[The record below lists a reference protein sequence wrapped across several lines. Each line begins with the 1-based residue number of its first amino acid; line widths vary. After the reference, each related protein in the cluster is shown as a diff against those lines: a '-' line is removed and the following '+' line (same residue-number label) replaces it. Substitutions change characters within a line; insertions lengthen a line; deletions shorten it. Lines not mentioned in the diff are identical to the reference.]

1 MPGTDEATK
10 AITAAVVDSFH
21 DTADSRLR
29 ELLQGLV
36 RHLHGYV
43 NELRPTIE
51 EWEYAVDYLTAVG
64 QKCDP
69 TRQEFILLSD
79 VLGVSM
85 LVETLNEQGG
95 GTESTVLGP
104 FHVVESPKRESGDNI
119 DLMGTGTPCVVS
131 LRVTSSDGSP
141 LPGTSVDV
149 WQCSEDGFYDVQQPD
164 VQPLGNGRGL
174 FRTDD
179 DGRVWFRTIVPSH
192 YPIPTDGPVG
202 VLLDATERHPYR
214 PAHIHFIVE
223 AAGHRPLTTHIFV
236 ADGPY
241 LDSDAVFAVKE
252 NLVVD
257 FVQVDDAEQAREHQV
272 TAPFR
277 AADFDIVVEPETTDP
292 EAIEPE
298 TNKDAR

>member
-1 MPGTDEATK
+1 MPGTDEAAEAVT
-10 AITAAVVDSFH
+10 TAVVDSFR
-21 DTADSRLR
+21 DTPDPRLR

-43 NELRPTIE
+43 RELRPTIQ

-64 QKCDP
+64 QTCDP

-85 LVETLNEQGG
+85 LVETVNEQGG

-104 FHVVESPKRESGDNI
+104 FHVVASPRREIGDTI

-131 LRVTSSDGSP
+131 LRVRSADGSP
-141 LPGTSVDV
+141 LAGASVDV
-149 WQCSEDGFYDVQQPD
+149 WQCTEDGFYDVQQPD
-164 VQPLGNGRGL
+164 VQPPGNGRGL

-179 DGRVWFRTIVPSH
+179 EGRLWFRTVVPSH

-202 VLLDATERHPYR
+202 VLLGATARHPYR

-223 AAGHRPLTTHIFV
+223 ADGHRSLTTHIFV

-252 NLVVD
+252 GLVVD
-257 FVQVDDAEQAREHQV
+257 FTEVDDEQRARAYQV
-272 TAPFR
+272 AAPFR
-277 AADFDIVVEPETTDP
+277 VAEFDITVEPATSE
-292 EAIEPE
+292 
-298 TNKDAR
+298 DA

>member
-1 MPGTDEATK
+1 MSGTDEAMK
-10 AITAAVVDSFH
+10 AITTAAVDSFR
-21 DTADSRLR
+21 DTPDPRLR

-43 NELRPTIE
+43 RELRPTMR

-85 LVETLNEQGG
+85 LVETVNEQGG

-104 FHVVESPKRESGDNI
+104 FHVVESPKRESGDTI
-119 DLMGTGTPCVVS
+119 DLLGTGRPCVVS
-131 LRVTSSDGSP
+131 LRVRSTDGRP
-141 LPGTSVDV
+141 LPGASVDV
-149 WQCSEDGFYDVQQPD
+149 WQCTEDGFYDVQQPD
-164 VQPLGNGRGL
+164 VQPPGNGRGL

-179 DGRVWFRTIVPSH
+179 EGRLWFRTVVPSH

-202 VLLDATERHPYR
+202 VLLDATGRHPYR

-223 AAGHRPLTTHIFV
+223 ADGHRPLTTHVFV

-241 LDSDAVFAVKE
+241 LDSDAVFAVKDS
-252 NLVVD
+252 LVVE
-257 FVQVDDAEQAREHQV
+257 FAQVDDQEKARAYQV
-272 TAPFR
+272 AAPFR
-277 AADFDIVVEPETTDP
+277 IAEYDIGVEPEGR
-292 EAIEPE
+292 E
-298 TNKDAR
+298 DAR

>member
-1 MPGTDEATK
+1 MSATEEAAK
-10 AITAAVVDSFH
+10 AITAEAIDSFR
-21 DTADSRLR
+21 DTPDPRLR

-43 NELRPTIE
+43 RELRPTIQ
-51 EWEYAVDYLTAVG
+51 EWEYAVEYLTAVG
-64 QKCDP
+64 QKCGP

-104 FHVVESPKRESGDNI
+104 FHVVESPRRESGDNI
-119 DLMGTGTPCVVS
+119 DLMGTGKPCVVS
-131 LRVTSSDGSP
+131 LRVTSADGSP
-141 LPGTSVDV
+141 LAEASVDV
-149 WQCSEDGFYDVQQPD
+149 WQCTEDGFYDVQQPD
-164 VQPLGNGRGL
+164 IQPLGNGRGL

-179 DGRVWFRTIVPSH
+179 EGRVWFRTVVPSH

-223 AAGHRPLTTHIFV
+223 ADDHRPLTTHIFV
-236 ADGPY
+236 ADSPY
-241 LDSDAVFAVKE
+241 RDSDAVFAVKE
-252 NLVVD
+252 SLVVD
-257 FVQVDDAEQAREHQV
+257 FTQVDDAEKAREYQV
-272 TAPFR
+272 GTPFR
-277 AADFDIVVEPETTDP
+277 MATFDITVEPETHQ
-292 EAIEPE
+292 
-298 TNKDAR
+298 DAR

>member
-1 MPGTDEATK
+1 MPGTDEAVQ
-10 AITAAVVDSFH
+10 AITAAAVDSFR
-21 DTADSRLR
+21 DTPDPRLR

-43 NELRPTIE
+43 RELRPTIP

-104 FHVVESPKRESGDNI
+104 FHMVESPQRGSGDSI
-119 DLMGTGTPCVVS
+119 DLLGGDKPCVVS
-131 LRVTSSDGSP
+131 LRVTSADGTP
-141 LPGTSVDV
+141 LNGASVDV
-149 WQCSEDGFYDVQQPD
+149 WQCTEDGFYDVQQPD
-164 VQPLGNGRGL
+164 VQPPGNGRGL
-174 FRTDD
+174 FPTDD
-179 DGRVWFRTIVPSH
+179 EGRVWFRTVVPSH

-223 AAGHRPLTTHIFV
+223 ADGHRPLTTHIFV

-252 NLVVD
+252 SLVVD
-257 FVQVDDAEQAREHQV
+257 FAQVDDEDKARQYRV

-277 AADFDIVVEPETTDP
+277 LAEIDI
-292 EAIEPE
+292 AIEPE
-298 TNKDAR
+298 TPKDAR

>member
-1 MPGTDEATK
+1 MPGTGEATK
-10 AITAAVVDSFH
+10 AITAAAVDSFR
-21 DTADSRLR
+21 DTPDRRLR

-43 NELRPTIE
+43 RELRPTIQ

-85 LVETLNEQGG
+85 LVETVNEQGG

-131 LRVTSSDGSP
+131 LRVTSADGSP
-141 LPGTSVDV
+141 LAGASADV
-149 WQCSEDGFYDVQQPD
+149 WQCTEDGFYDVQQPD
-164 VQPLGNGRGL
+164 VQPPGNGRGL

-179 DGRVWFRTIVPSH
+179 EGRVWFRTVVPSH

-202 VLLDATERHPYR
+202 VLLGATGWHPYR

-223 AAGHRPLTTHIFV
+223 ADGHRTLTTHIFV

-252 NLVVD
+252 SLVVD
-257 FVQVDDAEQAREHQV
+257 FPQVEDEEKAIEYRV

-277 AADFDIVVEPETTDP
+277 MAEFDITVDPETD
-292 EAIEPE
+292 
-298 TNKDAR
+298 KDAR

>member
-1 MPGTDEATK
+1 MPGTGEATK
-10 AITAAVVDSFH
+10 AITAAAVDSFR
-21 DTADSRLR
+21 DTPDRRLR

-43 NELRPTIE
+43 RELRPTIQ

-85 LVETLNEQGG
+85 LVETVNEQGG

-131 LRVTSSDGSP
+131 LRVTSADGSP
-141 LPGTSVDV
+141 LAGASADV
-149 WQCSEDGFYDVQQPD
+149 WQCTEDGFYDVQQPD
-164 VQPLGNGRGL
+164 VQPPGNGRGL

-179 DGRVWFRTIVPSH
+179 EGRVWFRTVVPSH

-202 VLLDATERHPYR
+202 VLLGATGRHPYR

-223 AAGHRPLTTHIFV
+223 ADGHRTLTTHIFV

-252 NLVVD
+252 SLVVD
-257 FVQVDDAEQAREHQV
+257 FPQVEDEEKAIEYRV

-277 AADFDIVVEPETTDP
+277 MAEFDITVDPETD
-292 EAIEPE
+292 
-298 TNKDAR
+298 KDAR